1 MDPRS
6 ANRRQFLTANF
17 QPIAA
22 AGSSEAAAAPK
33 QSAGPRTYLVQISRK
48 AMACEFEVFLNA
60 GQYPGGEDAAL
71 DALDVVDALESQL
84 SIYRET
90 SELSRLNR
98 LAATEPVTIETRLFN
113 LLERCK
119 AWHGASGGA
128 FDVAVGALLRVW
140 GFVRKQ
146 GRIPSAEDLQA
157 AREKIGMQH
166 VALDSA
172 TSSVAFTRAGIE
184 LNLGAVGK
192 GYALDRAAERLAN
205 RMIDDFLIHGGQ
217 SSILASGS
225 RSGESSGGWRV
236 AIRHPL
242 RPERALA
249 ECRLRDQAMGT
260 SGSGVQH
267 FYHAGK
273 RFGHLLDPRT
283 GQPAEACLSAT
294 VIAPTAAEADALS
307 TAFYVLGV
315 EATRDYCATRPEIGV
330 ILVTPGS
337 RSGAIEVAA
346 INLAEDAW
354 RRVDS

>member
-6 ANRRQFLTANF
+6 ANRRQFLSGPF
-17 QPIAA
+17 SLVSPRDPPAA
-22 AGSSEAAAAPK
+22 EPLDHS
-33 QSAGPRTYLVQISRK
+33 PRTYLIQVGRQ
-48 AMACEFEVFLNA
+48 AMACEFEVLLNA

-71 DALDVVDALESQL
+71 EALDVVDTLEAQL

-90 SELSRLNR
+90 SELSRVNR
-98 LAATEPVTIETRLFN
+98 LAASEPVSVEPRLFE
-113 LLERCK
+113 LLERCA
-119 AWHGASGGA
+119 AWHRDTRGA
-128 FDVAVGALLRVW
+128 FDVAVGALLRTW
-140 GFVRKQ
+140 GFVRRQ
-146 GRIPSAEDLQA
+146 GRIPSADDLAA
-157 AREKIGMQH
+157 ARERSGMDH
-166 VALDSA
+166 VRLDAANQTVSFA
-172 TSSVAFTRAGIE
+172 RPGIE

-192 GYALDRAAERLAN
+192 GYALDRASEKLAN

-225 RSGESSGGWRV
+225 RSGEPSGWRV

-249 ECRLRDQAMGT
+249 ECRLRDQALGT

-267 FYHAGK
+267 FHHGGK
-273 RFGHLLDPRT
+273 RFGHLLDPRS
-283 GQPAEACLSAT
+283 GQPAEACLSAS

-315 EATRDYCATRPEIGV
+315 DAARDYCQSHPEIGA
-330 ILVTPGS
+330 ILVAPGA
-337 RSGAIEVAA
+337 RSGSIEVAA
-346 INLAEDAW
+346 INLPDDAW